1 MLRTAVLGTTPEAF
15 LGEGA
20 GGCGILHSRSVLVDI
35 FGFSKLV
42 QGNDG
47 LLTQALKAGCN
58 LGNERV

>member
-1 MLRTAVLGTTPEAF
+1 M
-15 LGEGA
+15 
-20 GGCGILHSRSVLVDI
+20 LHSRSVLVDI